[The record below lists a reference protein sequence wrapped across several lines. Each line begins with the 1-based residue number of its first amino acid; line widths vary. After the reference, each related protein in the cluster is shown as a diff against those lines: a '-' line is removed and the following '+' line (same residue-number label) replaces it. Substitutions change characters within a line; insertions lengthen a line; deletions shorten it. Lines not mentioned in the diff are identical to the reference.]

1 MKGLL
6 HSLNISFRW
15 DKKGAKLIT
24 RRAKANGMTK
34 AQYLRYAV
42 VLETDI
48 SDKLFN
54 SVGSKK

>member
-48 SDKLFN
+48 SDKL
-54 SVGSKK
+54 KA